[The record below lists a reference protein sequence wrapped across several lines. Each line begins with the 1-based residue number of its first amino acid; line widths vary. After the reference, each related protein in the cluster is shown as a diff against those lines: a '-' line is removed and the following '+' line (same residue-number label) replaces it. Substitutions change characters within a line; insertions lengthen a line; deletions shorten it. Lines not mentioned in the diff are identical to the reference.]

1 MTTDTA
7 PARLASRNC
16 QIGEDPVV
24 QPVSS
29 SPDVVVEV
37 EVVVCL
43 VVVVVVV
50 VVDL

>member
-7 PARLASRNC
+7 PARAANRNC
-16 QIGEDPVV
+16 QNGEELE

-29 SPDVVVEV
+29 STDVVVEV